1 MPAIIPDI
9 PTTEAAIIEMTNSV
23 RAREKIAA
31 VVPDKALTAAA
42 RAFAAYLAKT
52 NSFSHSADGKQPS
65 DRAKAAGYEHC
76 QIAENLAL
84 SADSRGFEARAL
96 AKETIE
102 GWLNSPGHRANL
114 LAPYV
119 TQIGVAVAR
128 VPDKDPK
135 YVMVELVGRPQSL
148 ATEFQ
153 ISNAT
158 KMSLR
163 YSLAS
168 ESHSI
173 EPGMGVKHTICQ
185 PKTLAFETA
194 GGKSLGT
201 PLDAKDGQVYT
212 LVPKSGAVTVEVTAR
227 DRVK

>member
-1 MPAIIPDI
+1 MPAILPDI
-9 PTTEAAIIEMTNSV
+9 PSTEAAIIEMTNGV
-23 RAREKIAA
+23 RTREKLGA
-31 VVPDKALTAAA
+31 VAPDKALTAAA

-52 NSFSHSADGKQPS
+52 NTFSHTADGKQPS
-65 DRAKAAGYEHC
+65 ERAAATGYRHC

-84 SADSRGFEARAL
+84 SADSRGFEARTL
-96 AKETIE
+96 AKETME

-119 TQIGVAVAR
+119 TDIGVAVAR
-128 VPDKDPK
+128 VPDKEPK
-135 YVMVELVGRPQSL
+135 YVMVELFGRPQSL

-158 KMSLR
+158 KMSVR

-168 ESHSI
+168 EAHLI
-173 EPGMGVKHTICQ
+173 EPGMGIRHTICQ
-185 PKTLAFETA
+185 PKTIAFEMA
-194 GGKSLGT
+194 GGK
-201 PLDAKDGQVYT
+201 PLLSHFDAKDGQVYT
-212 LVPKSGAVTVEVTAR
+212 LTAKSGAVTVEVTAR